1 MPSILLFDF
10 GSDFD
15 FTPDFVIFLY
25 MEKEKIE
32 GSVETVTYQ
41 NDDNGYCVFQ
51 LLTKDKAVCACVGTA
66 PAVRK
71 GLCVALEGKWVT
83 HRKFGRQFAFDACE
97 VTRPTTI
104 EGITQLLESGL
115 ISNIGAARARMIVDR
130 FGMETLAVI
139 DNNPDRLSEI
149 PGIGAKTLGKIK
161 GSWAQQRH
169 IRDLAL
175 FLQGYDIPPSTASR
189 VYRAYGAEA
198 KKRITENPYCLIDD
212 IWGIGFI
219 KADAIAIK
227 LGFDAESYKRIKAG
241 LTFALQEAAS
251 NGHTYLPRAE
261 LETVSA
267 ELLNVDPGKI
277 TFTLDNCNS
286 QGIFICEDDC
296 VYLPYLYHAEKEVAQ
311 RLSMMVSNAKTEP
324 AEKSSKNNAGNTGKT
339 SPPQK
344 FTDDSSAATGNT
356 VINNDGTQKK
366 PAVSDK
372 DIDKFITIYQEKTGW
387 VGAPEQLEA
396 VRRAAKNKIFILTG
410 GPGTGKTTVLQVIVA
425 LFRQLNMKIE
435 LAAPTGRA
443 AARMGSI
450 SGIAART
457 IHRLLEFKPSGG
469 GGGFKFLKCAE
480 NPIDADAIIL
490 DEASMVDITLM
501 KSFIAAVRRGT
512 TLILVGDFNQLPS
525 VGPGNVLS
533 DLISCPLIPHVQLTR
548 IFRQSAQSRIVT
560 AAHEIIGGD
569 VPEFG
574 NAASDNCFLIAEEDP
589 QKCLDTIVDLVKRRL
604 PARYG
609 FDPMADIQ
617 ALSPMH
623 RGTLGTISLNAALQ
637 GALNGNDKK
646 ISAGQ
651 HTFVLGDRVIQTKN
665 NYDTGV
671 FNGDIG
677 FITAIADGQVAV
689 TFDKT
694 PVVYDTR
701 DLDQIIPAYCISIH
715 KSQGSE
721 FRAVVIPI
729 STQHFIMLQRNLIYT
744 ALTRAKELCVFVGTR
759 YALSM
764 AVKND
769 KALTRNSR
777 LRELIKR

>member
-1 MPSILLFDF
+1 M
-10 GSDFD
+10 
-15 FTPDFVIFLY
+15 
-25 MEKEKIE
+25 EKIE
-32 GSVETVTYQ
+32 GSVETITYQ
-41 NDDNGYCVFQ
+41 NDDNGYCVFH
-51 LLTKDKAVCACVGTA
+51 LLTEGGAACVCVGTA

-71 GLCVALEGKWVT
+71 GLCVSLEGKWVT

-97 VTRPTTI
+97 VTRPTTVA
-104 EGITQLLESGL
+104 GITQLLESGL
-115 ISNIGAARARMIVDR
+115 ISNIGAARARLIVDR
-130 FGMETLAVI
+130 FGMDTLTVI
-139 DNNPDRLSEI
+139 DNDPDRLSEI

-169 IRDLAL
+169 VRDLVL
-175 FLQGYDIPPSTASR
+175 FLQEYDIPPSMANR
-189 VYRAYGAEA
+189 VYRTYGAEA
-198 KKRITENPYCLIDD
+198 KKRVTENPYCLIDD

-261 LETVSA
+261 LETTSA

-286 QGIFICEDDC
+286 QGVFVCEDDC
-296 VYLPYLYHAEKEVAQ
+296 VYLPYLYHAEMEVA
-311 RLSMMVSNAKTEP
+311 RCLSMMVNNAKGES
-324 AEKSSKNNAGNTGKT
+324 AKK
-339 SPPQK
+339 PPQK
-344 FTDDSSAATGNT
+344 IITGSASKKSSSAGIKPAAHSPTAVSDT
-356 VINNDGTQKK
+356 IINNDNAPKK
-366 PAVSDK
+366 PVVSDK
-372 DIDKFITIYQEKTGW
+372 GIDEFIAIYQEKTGW
-387 VGAPEQLEA
+387 AGAPEQLEA
-396 VRRAAKNKIFILTG
+396 VRCAAKNRVFILTG

-425 LFRQLNMKIE
+425 LFRQLGMKIE

-457 IHRLLEFKPSGG
+457 IHRLLEFKPTGG

-480 NPIDADAIIL
+480 NPIDADVIIL
-490 DEASMVDITLM
+490 DEASMVDILLM
-501 KSFIAAVRRGT
+501 KSFIAAVKRGT
-512 TLILVGDFNQLPS
+512 TLILVGDSNQLPS

-589 QKCLDTIVDLVKRRL
+589 QKCLETIVDLVNRRL

-609 FDPMADIQ
+609 LDPMADIQ
-617 ALSPMH
+617 VLSPMH
-623 RGTLGTISLNAALQ
+623 RGTLGTVSLNAALQ
-637 GALNGNDKK
+637 ATLNGSDKK

-651 HTFVLGDRVIQTKN
+651 HTFILGDRVIQTKN
-665 NYDTGV
+665 NYDAGV

-677 FITAIADGQVAV
+677 FITAIADGKVAI

-694 PVVYDTR
+694 PVTYDAR

-721 FRAVVIPI
+721 FRAVVIPV

-744 ALTRAKELCVFVGTR
+744 ALTRAKELCVFIGTR

-764 AVKND
+764 AVRND

-777 LRELIKR
+777 LRELIKPLKPF